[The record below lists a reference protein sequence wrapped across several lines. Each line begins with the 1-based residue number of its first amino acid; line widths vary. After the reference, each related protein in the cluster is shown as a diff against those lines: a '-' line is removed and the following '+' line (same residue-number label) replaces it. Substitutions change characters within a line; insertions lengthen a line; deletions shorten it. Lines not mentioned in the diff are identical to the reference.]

1 MTLDE
6 SNRLQRRIEELT
18 LKTSD
23 NEYVVK
29 AKLQEKE
36 QQINKLS
43 EDNILHIEVIAG
55 LSDKLDE
62 LTRRMAQLENKRID
76 EQFLP

>member
-43 EDNILHIEVIAG
+43 EDNILHTEVIAG

>member
-1 MTLDE
+1 M
-6 SNRLQRRIEELT
+6 
-18 LKTSD
+18 KTSD

-43 EDNILHIEVIAG
+43 EDNILHTEVIAG